1 MAGMETRGGVRI
13 KLDSSATLKVNGTM
27 KEQIHLLQEEQKAVI
42 ADVSV
47 LGLGVISPIFFPKGA
62 ILKIQMDG
70 AAFNIDKPINIRGE
84 VRYCKPERGK
94 KYKLGIKFVEI
105 EDKVVDKIKE
115 YVIKNER
122 REVPRVEFK

>member
-13 KLDSSATLKVNGTM
+13 KLDGSATLKVNGTM
-27 KEQIHLLQEEQKAVI
+27 KEQIRLLQEEQKAI
-42 ADVSV
+42 RADVSV
-47 LGLGVISPIFFPKGA
+47 LGLGVISPVFFPKGA

-105 EDKVVDKIKE
+105 EDKVLEKIKE

>member
-13 KLDSSATLKVNGTM
+13 KLDSSATLKANGPL
-27 KEQIHLLQEEQKAVI
+27 KEQIRPLHEKQKAIV

-47 LGLGVISPIFFPKGA
+47 LGLGVISPVFFPKGA

-70 AAFNIDKPINIRGE
+70 AAFNIGKPINIRGE

-105 EDKVVDKIKE
+105 EDKVLEKIKE

>member
-27 KEQIHLLQEEQKAVI
+27 KEQIHLLHEEQKAVI

-105 EDKVVDKIKE
+105 EDKVVEKIKE